1 MCIIQQWRNKAFLQ
15 IENNKRKSIKF
26 LLIINDGA
34 SNYYY
39 FAVKNLPELNSS
51 EWLRRRKEIII
62 NGYNTFQKALD
73 DALNYQNIE
82 THSERISKIKS
93 YVIKYNWKGI
103 EFPVE
108 KIWIK

>member
-1 MCIIQQWRNKAFLQ
+1 MLT
-15 IENNKRKSIKF
+15 
-26 LLIINDGA
+26 INGGA

-39 FAVKNLPELNSS
+39 FAVKNLSEINTS
-51 EWLRRRKEIII
+51 EWLRPRKEIII

-103 EFPVE
+103 EFPAGKNLN
-108 KIWIK
+108 KIIRQLLLMYYLYHTMQKQ

>member
-1 MCIIQQWRNKAFLQ
+1 M
-15 IENNKRKSIKF
+15 
-26 LLIINDGA
+26 LIINDGA

-39 FAVKNLPELNSS
+39 FVVKNLPELNSS

-103 EFPVE
+103 EFPVGKNLN
-108 KIWIK
+108 KIIRQLLLMYYLYHTMQKQ